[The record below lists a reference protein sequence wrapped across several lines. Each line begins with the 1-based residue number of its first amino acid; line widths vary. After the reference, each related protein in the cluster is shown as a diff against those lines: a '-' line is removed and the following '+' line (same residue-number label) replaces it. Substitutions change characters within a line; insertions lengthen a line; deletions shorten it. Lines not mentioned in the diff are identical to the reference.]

1 MATDKEIYEELQ
13 KSNSEKHLIELQMQ
27 TQRYRRLRTASTTR
41 VPQKRKLK
49 ISTPDNIVFA
59 GMEGTL
65 GSRTLS
71 VGNEIELT
79 TWKSKCIAFL
89 SRNVMIDFTNKNQLK
104 LIGVTLNQ
112 LNSRFKLIVEKAEKD
127 LKSLNKEIKK
137 VTRST

>member
-1 MATDKEIYEELQ
+1 
-13 KSNSEKHLIELQMQ
+13 MQ
-27 TQRYRRLRTASTTR
+27 TQRYKRLRTASTTR
-41 VPQKRKLK
+41 VPPKRKLK
-49 ISTPDNIVFA
+49 ISTPDNIVFE

-79 TWKSKCIAFL
+79 TWKSNCIAFL

-104 LIGVTLNQ
+104 LIGVTLTQ

-127 LKSLNKEIKK
+127 LQSLNKEVKK